1 MRLSFYLLL
10 LLSSAILLTICW
22 RPAFSA
28 DFKVHPPQTEAEKVL
43 GEILSLEA
51 KDAGLAAFALG
62 IPTNVPAT
70 DKRYGQFFTTAF
82 LNALRKTQADL
93 IQSDC
98 GGIERD
104 DEPCG
109 FGFNPIVCGQ
119 DVFDVY
125 LFRTIKAGEG
135 SVIVAVHGSE
145 VETVADEKEFVYYSM
160 IRQEGVWKVDGID
173 CRDGGAFNMPSVR

>member
-1 MRLSFYLLL
+1 MRLGFYRRL
-10 LLSSAILLTICW
+10 LLSSAILSAVCW
-22 RPAFSA
+22 RPAFAEDSK
-28 DFKVHPPQTEAEKVL
+28 FHPPQTEAEKVL
-43 GEILSLEA
+43 NEIISLEA
-51 KDAGLAAFALG
+51 KDAHVLAFALG

-70 DKRYGQFFTTAF
+70 DKRYGQFFTAAF
-82 LNALRKTQADL
+82 LNALRKAEADL

-109 FGFNPIVCGQ
+109 FGFDPILCGQ

-145 VETVADEKEFVYYSM
+145 VEIVADEKEYIYYSM

-173 CRDGGAFNMPSVR
+173 CREGGAFNMPSVR